1 MQRQF
6 QTNILGMALYFGS
19 KALSKFDSLLQK
31 GNYSKLFILCDENT
45 HEDCLPTFLQ
55 NFPNLPPLEILEIE
69 AGEESKSLSVLE
81 QLWHSL
87 SELEADRHSL
97 ILNLGGGVVSDLGGF
112 MAATYMR
119 GIPFVNFPTSL
130 LAMVDASVGAKT
142 GINFGP
148 FKNRLGAFADAQ
160 LIGIVPEF
168 LETLSN
174 EELLSGWA
182 EMLKHGLIAS
192 PQHFQEIKNLDSR
205 RPIPTLTQI
214 KASVAIKEQ
223 IVKNDPRE
231 MGERKILNFGHT
243 FGHALESY
251 SHLQEAPLSHGH
263 CVALGMMVALDISV
277 KHCGFASAEAKKI
290 QHFLR
295 EAYAW
300 PNFELDRDAIF
311 KLVSGDKKNRGS
323 SINMVLLKSIGEA
336 LYNCEIEFESIWMS
350 YQNLVNGAD

>member
-1 MQRQF
+1 
-6 QTNILGMALYFGS
+6 MALYFGT
-19 KALSKFDSLLQK
+19 KALSEFDTLLQR

-45 HEDCLPTFLQ
+45 HEDCLPSFLQ
-55 NFPNLPPLEILEIE
+55 HFPNLPPLEILEIE

-97 ILNLGGGVVSDLGGF
+97 ILNLGGGVISDLGGF

-119 GIPFVNFPTSL
+119 GIAFVNFPTSL

-148 FKNRLGAFADAQ
+148 FKNRIGAFADAQ

-168 LETLSN
+168 LETLSDQ
-174 EELLSGWA
+174 ELLSGWA
-182 EMLKHGLIAS
+182 EMLKHGFIAS
-192 PQHFQEIKNLDSR
+192 PQHFQEIQDLDR
-205 RPIPTLTQI
+205 TRPLPTLAHI
-214 KASVAIKEQ
+214 KASVAIKEK

-231 MGERKILNFGHT
+231 LGERKILNFGHT

-263 CVALGMMVALDISV
+263 CVALGMIVALDISV
-277 KHCGFASAEAKKI
+277 KEAGFASAEAKKL
-290 QHFLR
+290 QHFLG
-295 EAYAW
+295 EAYSW
-300 PNFELDRDAIF
+300 PSFDLDRDAIF
-311 KLVSGDKKNRGS
+311 KLVSGDKKNRS
-323 SINMVLLKSIGEA
+323 NSINMVLLKSMGEA
-336 LYNCEIEFESIWMS
+336 VYNCEVEFESIWES
-350 YQNLVNGAD
+350 YKNLVNEAD